1 MLDSTTIET
10 AKTIISTE
18 MFVLICCCLLV
29 GFALSAM
36 RSVRIGFL
44 ARRCAWFVIT
54 VFIQLALVSG
64 LPLCQ
69 NSYSRSGYDATHIG
83 KFSSPPLSGLCKTSQ
98 IPHAA
103 DTSQLS

>member
-10 AKTIISTE
+10 AKTMISTD
-18 MFVLICCCLLV
+18 MFVQICCCLLV
-29 GFALSAM
+29 GFALSAA
-36 RSVRIGFL
+36 RCVRVRFL
-44 ARRCAWFVIT
+44 AKRCAWFVIT

-69 NSYSRSGYDATHIG
+69 NSYSRCGYDATHIG
-83 KFSSPPLSGLCKTSQ
+83 KFSSPPLSGLCKTSE

>member
-1 MLDSTTIET
+1 MRDSMTIEV
-10 AKTIISTE
+10 AKKLQSTD
-18 MFVLICCCLLV
+18 VLVLLGSCLL
-29 GFALSAM
+29 
-36 RSVRIGFL
+36 I
-44 ARRCAWFVIT
+44 I

-69 NSYSRSGYDATHIG
+69 NSYSRCGYDATHIG

>member
-1 MLDSTTIET
+1 MRDSMTIKT
-10 AKTIISTE
+10 AKPMVSTD
-18 MFVLICCCLLV
+18 VLVSLGCCLL
-29 GFALSAM
+29 
-36 RSVRIGFL
+36 
-44 ARRCAWFVIT
+44 IT

-69 NSYSRSGYDATHIG
+69 NSYSRCGYDATHIG
-83 KFSSPPLSGLCKTSQ
+83 KFSSPPLSGLCKTSE

>member
-1 MLDSTTIET
+1 MLDSTTIES
-10 AKTIISTE
+10 AKTIISTR
-18 MFVLICCCLLV
+18 MFTLICYCLLI
-29 GFALSAM
+29 GFALFAV
-36 RSVRIGFL
+36 RSIRFTLL
-44 ARRCAWFVIT
+44 ASPCIWLAAI
-54 VFIQLALVSG
+54 VFFQLALVSG